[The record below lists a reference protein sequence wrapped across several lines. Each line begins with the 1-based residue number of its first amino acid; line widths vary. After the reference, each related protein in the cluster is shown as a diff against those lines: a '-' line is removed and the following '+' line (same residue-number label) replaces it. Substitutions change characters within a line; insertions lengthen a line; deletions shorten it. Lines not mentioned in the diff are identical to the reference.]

1 MQNTVDD
8 VIIINK
14 GKLIA
19 SGSMNEVRGEGS
31 LEDAFLK
38 LTGGEL

>member
-1 MQNTVDD
+1 VDD
-8 VIIINK
+8 VLIINK

-19 SGSMNEVRGEGS
+19 SGSMKEVIGDGS
-31 LEDAFLK
+31 LEDTFLA